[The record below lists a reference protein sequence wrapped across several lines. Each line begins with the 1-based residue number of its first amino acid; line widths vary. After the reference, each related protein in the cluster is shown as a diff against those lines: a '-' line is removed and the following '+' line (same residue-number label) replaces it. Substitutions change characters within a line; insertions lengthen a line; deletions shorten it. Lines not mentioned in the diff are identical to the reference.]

1 VTASW
6 RLSQKLS
13 QALVQSITAL
23 AIVAIHFNSMA
34 YLASIH
40 RPSSVRHALKLNFL
54 SAQDD
59 TLVVA

>member
-1 VTASW
+1 
-6 RLSQKLS
+6 
-13 QALVQSITAL
+13 
-23 AIVAIHFNSMA
+23 MA

-54 SAQDD
+54 AADED